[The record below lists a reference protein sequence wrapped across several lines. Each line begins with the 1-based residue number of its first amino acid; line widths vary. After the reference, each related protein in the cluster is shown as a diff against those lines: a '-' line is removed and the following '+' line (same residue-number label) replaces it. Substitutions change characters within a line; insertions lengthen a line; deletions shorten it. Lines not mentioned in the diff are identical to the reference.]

1 MIVRMID
8 QGKTYSIVIDQR
20 FVAGKHVYVCARHE
34 VLGMVGVIYLVGE
47 SKESND

>member
-1 MIVRMID
+1 MID